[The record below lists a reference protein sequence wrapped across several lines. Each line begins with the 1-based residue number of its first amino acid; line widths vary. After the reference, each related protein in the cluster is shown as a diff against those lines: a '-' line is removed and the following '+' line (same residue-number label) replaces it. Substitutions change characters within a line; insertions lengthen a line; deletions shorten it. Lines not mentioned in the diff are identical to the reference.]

1 MNLGL
6 DYSIDTNRLLDEQRA
21 RDEETKKLKGVAN
34 DMQSTVLNAMAQ
46 SPMGQPMPLQ
56 QGSAEA
62 KGGW

>member
-1 MNLGL
+1 MIGL
-6 DYSIDTNRLLDEQRA
+6 DYTVDTQKLLAEQKA
-21 RDEETKKLKGVAN
+21 RDEEAKKLKGVAN

>member
-1 MNLGL
+1 MFGL
-6 DYSIDTNRLLDEQRA
+6 DYSVDTNKLLAQQKA
-21 RDEETKKLKGVAN
+21 REEENKKLKGVAN

-56 QGSAEA
+56 QGSAED

>member
-1 MNLGL
+1 MLGL
-6 DYSIDTNRLLDEQRA
+6 DYTVDTQKLLAEQKA